1 MKSYSAAR
9 PGNESWSR
17 DQHAGADDDRIRRI
31 LTGVSCTERDLSRIK
46 WSAQL
51 AAHCNARLELV
62 ASTHCGLSSF
72 YAMSTPDGLTSYH
85 EFVSASEQAVRDTVA
100 SLPRNVSITY
110 SLRGEPL
117 GRCLIA
123 TARAQPF
130 DVIVIPPRLRRR
142 LQRALNSNAP
152 GPQLLVREVNSDD

>member
-1 MKSYSAAR
+1 MTRYLATR
-9 PGNESWSR
+9 PRHESWSR
-17 DQHAGADDDRIRRI
+17 DQHAGSGDDRIRRI
-31 LTGVSCTERDLSRIK
+31 LTGVSCTERDLSRIR

-62 ASTHCGLSSF
+62 ASTHCGLSSL

-100 SLPRNVSITY
+100 SLPRDVSITY

-130 DVIVIPPRLRRR
+130 DVIVIPPRLQRR
-142 LQRALNSNAP
+142 LLRALNSNAR